1 MQFGLIEAVRHWGQY
16 RRQKVALL
24 SNGSPTTY
32 GDLLLNAER
41 TAQAIRD
48 HGSVNRVAVAAKHKA
63 AFVTALLG
71 VMRAGKSAVI
81 LNPHLGEEPLRVTI
95 SNTSP
100 ELLVQDGELA
110 DTWSPRALAGVP
122 RLTVDTLRREPVG
135 NLPWP
140 EYRSTTEWG
149 VVFSSGST
157 DLPKGI
163 ERDHNSMV
171 AEVVGWCLELPMTKN
186 SVLYIGRPLFY
197 TGGLVLTLA
206 SLFVGATVI
215 ANDYDDDDDP
225 AKVWLD
231 YQRELAAQEIEWAF
245 FTPDQLRAFTRTKL
259 TQRRYAK
266 FILVMGAKITGVEKR
281 AARDV
286 LGSQIVESWGNSE
299 SLGTITEPEDLDRR
313 PDSIGRPFLTDDL
326 WVVDDSLKPC
336 APGEL
341 GRIAGADTAGFY
353 QYSNRP
359 DATKK
364 VKRKA
369 LIISDD
375 VGYTDE
381 TGYFFIA
388 GRDQDLVV
396 RGNASVFLPAIADK
410 IRAREDVLEVELCA
424 SDVHGADEF
433 VAAIVLASGVTT
445 NTEELRASLNADLDS
460 EEQLTMVVVLDAL
473 PRLASGKVDRLA
485 VRRRVFEN
493 HK

>member
-1 MQFGLIEAVRHWGQY
+1 MDT
-16 RRQKVALL
+16 L
-24 SNGSPTTY
+24 SF
-32 GDLLLNAER
+32 R
-41 TAQAIRD
+41 
-48 HGSVNRVAVAAKHKA
+48 
-63 AFVTALLG
+63 LG
-71 VMRAGKSAVI
+71 TLQS
-81 LNPHLGEEPLRVTI
+81 
-95 SNTSP
+95 
-100 ELLVQDGELA
+100 
-110 DTWSPRALAGVP
+110 LAG
-122 RLTVDTLRREPVG
+122 
-135 NLPWP
+135 
-140 EYRSTTEWG
+140 
-149 VVFSSGST
+149 
-157 DLPKGI
+157 
-163 ERDHNSMV
+163 
-171 AEVVGWCLELPMTKN
+171 
-186 SVLYIGRPLFY
+186 
-197 TGGLVLTLA
+197 
-206 SLFVGATVI
+206 
-215 ANDYDDDDDP
+215 
-225 AKVWLD
+225 
-231 YQRELAAQEIEWAF
+231 
-245 FTPDQLRAFTRTKL
+245 
-259 TQRRYAK
+259 
-266 FILVMGAKITGVEKR
+266 
-281 AARDV
+281 
-286 LGSQIVESWGNSE
+286 
-299 SLGTITEPEDLDRR
+299 DRR